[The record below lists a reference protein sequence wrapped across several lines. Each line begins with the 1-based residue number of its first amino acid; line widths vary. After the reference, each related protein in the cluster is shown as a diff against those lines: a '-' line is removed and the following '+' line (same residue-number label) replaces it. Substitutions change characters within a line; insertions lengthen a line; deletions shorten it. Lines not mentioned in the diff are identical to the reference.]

1 MKMMLKAALLVA
13 VIGVATLASGCCG
26 PKGCFD
32 CCIDCN
38 DYYAPSPVDVLP
50 Q

>member
-1 MKMMLKAALLVA
+1 MVLKATLLVA
-13 VIGVATLASGCCG
+13 VMGVAMVASGCCG
-26 PKGCFD
+26 RVKDCPE

-38 DYYAPSPVDVLP
+38 DYYAPGPMDVVA